1 MTDSKEYGK
10 TRGYKSLYHGLF
22 YNIVVGL
29 VLAVLVYFM
38 IYLPSTYIVR
48 RYYVTD
54 ERTAVRRDE
63 YASSLQS
70 YVTNNGLSL
79 DNSDIIAE
87 WVRQNPYVYLLV
99 YESASQENFTDG
111 QAVAPGA
118 KDKLSELMGT
128 RIDESL
134 ARDELISD
142 ARSGGYRLISLTDG
156 YLIVA
161 LAEYS
166 ENLYIT
172 VFTGVSLLASAL
184 TFLLMLV
191 RYIGMVIER
200 IKRFASDVTIVSEL
214 DMNYEIV
221 SEGSDELASLSGNVE
236 NMRRT
241 MLQHIESEKEAR
253 ATNSELITS
262 ISHDIRTPLTVLMG
276 YIEMMREHQ
285 PDEVMQGYIDATEST
300 AMRLRQ
306 LSDDMFKYLLAF
318 GDTESAVRLEDYD
331 ARVLFDQILSE
342 HILLL
347 RETGYDIV
355 VNNSSE
361 TLPDGSLVH
370 TDAQNLMR
378 IVDNIFSNIRKYAD
392 MESPIYINLTVLGNR
407 LTVEVKNRV
416 REDTQGAESNKIG
429 LKTCSRLG
437 SLVAESFEYER
448 QGEDF
453 ICRINMRIITPRD

>member
-10 TRGYKSLYHGLF
+10 ARGYKSLYHGLF

-166 ENLYIT
+166 ENLYIA
-172 VFTGVSLLASAL
+172 VFTGVSLMSSAL

-191 RYIGMVIER
+191 
-200 IKRFASDVTIVSEL
+200 
-214 DMNYEIV
+214 
-221 SEGSDELASLSGNVE
+221 
-236 NMRRT
+236 
-241 MLQHIESEKEAR
+241 
-253 ATNSELITS
+253 
-262 ISHDIRTPLTVLMG
+262 
-276 YIEMMREHQ
+276 
-285 PDEVMQGYIDATEST
+285 
-300 AMRLRQ
+300 
-306 LSDDMFKYLLAF
+306 
-318 GDTESAVRLEDYD
+318 
-331 ARVLFDQILSE
+331 
-342 HILLL
+342 
-347 RETGYDIV
+347 
-355 VNNSSE
+355 
-361 TLPDGSLVH
+361 
-370 TDAQNLMR
+370 
-378 IVDNIFSNIRKYAD
+378 
-392 MESPIYINLTVLGNR
+392 
-407 LTVEVKNRV
+407 
-416 REDTQGAESNKIG
+416 
-429 LKTCSRLG
+429 
-437 SLVAESFEYER
+437 
-448 QGEDF
+448 
-453 ICRINMRIITPRD
+453 

>member
-1 MTDSKEYGK
+1 
-10 TRGYKSLYHGLF
+10 
-22 YNIVVGL
+22 
-29 VLAVLVYFM
+29 
-38 IYLPSTYIVR
+38 
-48 RYYVTD
+48 
-54 ERTAVRRDE
+54 
-63 YASSLQS
+63 
-70 YVTNNGLSL
+70 
-79 DNSDIIAE
+79 
-87 WVRQNPYVYLLV
+87 
-99 YESASQENFTDG
+99 
-111 QAVAPGA
+111 
-118 KDKLSELMGT
+118 
-128 RIDESL
+128 
-134 ARDELISD
+134 
-142 ARSGGYRLISLTDG
+142 
-156 YLIVA
+156 
-161 LAEYS
+161 
-166 ENLYIT
+166 
-172 VFTGVSLLASAL
+172 
-184 TFLLMLV
+184 
-191 RYIGMVIER
+191 
-200 IKRFASDVTIVSEL
+200 
-214 DMNYEIV
+214 
-221 SEGSDELASLSGNVE
+221 
-236 NMRRT
+236 

-347 RETGYDIV
+347 RETGYDII